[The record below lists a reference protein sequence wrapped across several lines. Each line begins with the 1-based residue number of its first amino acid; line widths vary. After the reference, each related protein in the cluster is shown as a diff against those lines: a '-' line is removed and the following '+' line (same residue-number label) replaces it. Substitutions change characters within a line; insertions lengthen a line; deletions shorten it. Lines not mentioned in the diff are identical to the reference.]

1 MYLVMKER
9 SSCDLHKVTLK
20 GNLDVQ
26 NKPSYSG
33 KPSSMTKKTSSI
45 MKGGENLLHVCMRN
59 DGRSTLQ

>member
-1 MYLVMKER
+1 MYIVMEER

-26 NKPSYSG
+26 NKPSYRG

-45 MKGGENLLHVCMRN
+45 MKGGENLL
-59 DGRSTLQ
+59 